1 MFVLFSVINLLIAI
15 SFIAYSYKAAVKL
28 KESGSML
35 LDGDTDSAGNSL
47 LQAGTMYQNLI
58 KAGIFLVILVTLVS
72 IFTTRS
78 YTSGNGFI
86 FGGGELDAC
95 GCLEKSIEIMES
107 DEMVKESAKFA
118 EDHPECADAA
128 KVDYKRI
135 IEECPEVV
143 EQAEEA
149 MGF

>member
-1 MFVLFSVINLLIAI
+1 
-15 SFIAYSYKAAVKL
+15 
-28 KESGSML
+28 
-35 LDGDTDSAGNSL
+35 
-47 LQAGTMYQNLI
+47 MYQ
-58 KAGIFLVILVTLVS
+58 F
-72 IFTTRS
+72 
-78 YTSGNGFI
+78 FI
-86 FGGGELDAC
+86 RREWIHIRCGELDAC

-118 EDHPECADAA
+118 EDHPECADF
-128 KVDYKRI
+128 DYKRI